1 MTSYSSFSAVAEG
14 KLFKPGDVILHEWY
28 QRFLLEDGNAD
39 VVAIIMLGDIVAWY
53 RNGTGAYGGY
63 FGDQAPI
70 LDGDSLILSYEY
82 YERKFGFK
90 EHRARR
96 SLTRLDEHHVLKR
109 GFKNIAVD
117 GKRIN
122 KLVITLDL
130 AFFGSCFVDPELDIR
145 GRGRKKKSGGL
156 LSCDDHISHKT
167 LEFKDRSTELKSNF
181 FENSFE
187 EKTLQ
192 PSTTEFERT
201 GYSLASFYPLGQSD
215 INNLKEL
222 CGREFSGNAINEILL
237 NLSKKLPSHV
247 FPSKKAFTL
256 YMSKALTYEL
266 RDTTRISNESFRI
279 KANMTINELEG
290 TEQEA
295 FLTKIENNRDTSLE
309 SVISRK
315 LAGVLEP
322 SVAYALLMV
331 ASFPKNIE
339 YADLNND
346 AFKIS
351 LKRTVELTTSQYD
364 LILSEVKSVYGNH
377 INSLKFELSCK
388 PAVKNQASSASAIF
402 KGVWGRVRQGLIS
415 TCGEAID
422 RNWFAKLEAVE
433 DQDKLELK
441 LKAPNSFIRDWIESN
456 YQHLIESVCM
466 RENYR
471 LSGVTL

>member
-1 MTSYSSFSAVAEG
+1 MSSYSSFAAVAEG

-82 YERKFGFK
+82 FDRKFGFK

-96 SLTRLDEHHVLKR
+96 SLTRLYEHHVLKR

-130 AFFGSCFVDPELDIR
+130 KFFESCFIDPELDIR

-181 FENSFE
+181 LENSFE

-192 PSTTEFERT
+192 PSATELERT

-215 INNLKEL
+215 INNLRVL

-237 NLSKKLPSHV
+237 SLSKKLPSHV

-256 YMSKALTYEL
+256 YMSKVLTHEL
-266 RDTTRISNESFRI
+266 RDATRISNESFRI
-279 KANMTINELEG
+279 KTNMTINELAKL
-290 TEQEA
+290 EQEA

-309 SVISRK
+309 SIISRK

-331 ASFPKNIE
+331 ASFPKNSE
-339 YADLNND
+339 FSDLNND

-377 INSLKFELSCK
+377 INSLKFELATK
-388 PAVKNQASSASAIF
+388 TTAKNQAASASAIF

-433 DQDKLELK
+433 DKDKNELK

-471 LSGVTL
+471 LAGVTL